1 MSENIVDLRKTLN
14 DYYTESTKNVVDVDS
29 EGLKFIRYGLT
40 ISFVGEYSSL
50 VLKTVKNPVSEGEQ
64 IVALFNIE
72 LMNFLSA
79 SFDKVREAVEID
91 DKISVLSETLVNP
104 KTPAYDMI
112 AATGLKVPFVEAVKS
127 DFAIINEFLMNANN
141 E

>member
-14 DYYTESTKNVVDVDS
+14 DYYNENMKDVVDVDD

-40 ISFVGEYSSL
+40 IKFVGEYSSL
-50 VLKTVKNPVSEGEQ
+50 VLQTVKNPVSEGEQ

-79 SFDKVREAVEID
+79 SFDKVRETVEID
-91 DKISVLSETLVNP
+91 DKISVLSNTLVNP

-112 AATGLKVPFVEAVKS
+112 EASGLNVPFVEAVKS
-127 DFAIINEFLMNANN
+127 DFAIINEFLMNENN